1 MVAGNGCHLPMASP
15 AVAFA
20 LLVNMNTNMSPLAW
34 FSKWTDAERVCGA
47 LQRLGISATVRE
59 SRNPPPG
66 WETRQTHGFDLWV
79 IEPEF
84 AAALAAYQQMIRPAP
99 PESSGPNTPRPRA
112 TRAAVQRRSSPRA
125 KNGHALPKRL
135 AELVAANR
143 R

>member
-1 MVAGNGCHLPMASP
+1 
-15 AVAFA
+15 
-20 LLVNMNTNMSPLAW
+20 MNTNMSPLAW

-125 KNGHALPKRL
+125 RNGHALPKRL
-135 AELVAANR
+135 PELVAANR